1 MQFSNIIG
9 IIKVLTL
16 AEKTWQI
23 TYSFKY
29 VPAAPHNL
37 NAGSVVRAIKRLKCK
52 ERGDSVVELD
62 NFKSTLQGYKAPLQ
76 EVRDSL

>member
-1 MQFSNIIG
+1 M
-9 IIKVLTL
+9 
-16 AEKTWQI
+16 AELHIFQKEYT
-23 TYSFKY
+23 
-29 VPAAPHNL
+29 VCRPHPTNL
-37 NAGSVVRAIKRLKCK
+37 NAGSVVRAIKRLKCI

>member
-1 MQFSNIIG
+1 MKQSENKKSLSEKNPVADFICFRG
-9 IIKVLTL
+9 I
-16 AEKTWQI
+16 
-23 TYSFKY
+23 YC

-37 NAGSVVRAIKRLKCK
+37 NAGSVVRATKRLKCI

-62 NFKSTLQGYKAPLQ
+62 NFKFTLQGYKAPLQ

>member
-1 MQFSNIIG
+1 MKQSENKKSLSEKNPVAVFIFFRG
-9 IIKVLTL
+9 I
-16 AEKTWQI
+16 
-23 TYSFKY
+23 YC

-37 NAGSVVRAIKRLKCK
+37 NAGSVVRVIKRLKCI

>member
-1 MQFSNIIG
+1 MITSVMISMIISAKFSCSFL
-9 IIKVLTL
+9 KVLTL
-16 AEKTWQI
+16 
-23 TYSFKY
+23 
-29 VPAAPHNL
+29 AAPHNL
-37 NAGSVVRAIKRLKCK
+37 NAGSVVRATKRLKCI